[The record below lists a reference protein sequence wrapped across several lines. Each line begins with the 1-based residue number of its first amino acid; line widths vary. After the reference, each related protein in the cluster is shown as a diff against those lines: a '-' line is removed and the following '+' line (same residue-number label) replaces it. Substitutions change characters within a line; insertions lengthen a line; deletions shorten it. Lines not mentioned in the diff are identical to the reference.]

1 MNIQALPTIA
11 RGRLLS
17 DMVALIGSMDFVM
30 GEVDR

>member
-1 MNIQALPTIA
+1 MNVQVLP
-11 RGRLLS
+11 RLGEGRLFS